1 MCLIMYPPQ
10 RCATGNFYPLDIPI
24 SRKKLDQFWLSVL
37 YNVNKANK
45 WWPLSFLI
53 LLSVFKIMIHGP
65 NCEISFEPEGRLC
78 CSHSPHL
85 KISPGLHWSCW
96 RQRQGSDPVDLGIG
110 RSTRPLSVPFLF
122 HTPVI
127 LIVKLARLTIDWDSA
142 ALSFFFAEWPGLQ
155 NFLCSLKKTVNLQGA
170 LNVNTAKGTTDPR
183 VEFSLPKL
191 KQVQTQ
197 IYKSWS
203 NFIFS
208 RISTKPQLQNLNQT

>member
-1 MCLIMYPPQ
+1 MLDYVSASKVCNRELLSFGYSDFKKKNL
-10 RCATGNFYPLDIPI
+10 TNFDY
-24 SRKKLDQFWLSVL
+24 LS
-37 YNVNKANK
+37 YNVNKANN

-96 RQRQGSDPVDLGIG
+96 RQRQGSDPIDFGIG
-110 RSTRPLSVPFLF
+110 RLDRSLSLF
-122 HTPVI
+122 FPYSSDSHSQAHSNSNRLGLCCFVLLLCGMAWTAEFHMFPRENS
-127 LIVKLARLTIDWDSA
+127 KL
-142 ALSFFFAEWPGLQ
+142 
-155 NFLCSLKKTVNLQGA
+155 KGA

-183 VEFSLPKL
+183 VEFSLTKL